1 MVLILAMK
9 RVFDLGSTTLLLTV
23 ATRENIWCNWRRW
36 CLPYIQ
42 VPASH
47 GARLG
52 RPGCLILPRPLSE
65 ARPMSRAL
73 CLQSLHEMSL

>member
-1 MVLILAMK
+1 MVLILATK
-9 RVFDLGSTTLLLTV
+9 RVLDLGSTTLVLTV
-23 ATRENIWCNWRRW
+23 ATRENIWCNWLIW

-52 RPGCLILPRPLSE
+52 RPGCPIFPRPLSE

-73 CLQSLHEMSL
+73 CLQPLREMSL

>member
-1 MVLILAMK
+1 MVLILATK

-23 ATRENIWCNWRRW
+23 ATRENIWCNWLIW

-47 GARLG
+47 GAQLG
-52 RPGCLILPRPLSE
+52 QARTPRSSE
-65 ARPMSRAL
+65 TTFGGQANVTGPVSAI
-73 CLQSLHEMSL
+73 SS

>member
-1 MVLILAMK
+1 MVLILATK

-23 ATRENIWCNWRRW
+23 ATRENIWCNWLIW

-52 RPGCLILPRPLSE
+52 RPERLVLPRPLSE
-65 ARPMSRAL
+65 ARPMSPAL